1 MAISQSIQ
9 DKVNYQNRTFKD
21 LDLDFLQHPATKDV
35 RKKVGENALKQ
46 SIRNLIMTNPR
57 ERVFQPEIGCG
68 VYNMLFEPLMP
79 ITALE
84 IQESIKDVINSYEP
98 RVSLESVRVTENSRS
113 DGYDVY
119 ISFSIINSEQTV
131 AIDFFLERMR

>member
-1 MAISQSIQ
+1 MS
-9 DKVNYQNRTFKD
+9 
-21 LDLDFLQHPATKDV
+21 FLLTSPV
-35 RKKVGENALKQ
+35 
-46 SIRNLIMTNPR
+46 
-57 ERVFQPEIGCG
+57 ERLFQPGLGSGI
-68 VYNMLFEPLMP
+68 YNMLFEPLMP

>member
-1 MAISQSIQ
+1 MAISQNVQ
-9 DKVNYQNRTFKD
+9 DNVTYQGRTFSD
-21 LDLDFLQHPATKDV
+21 LDLNFLQHPATKDG
-35 RKKVGENALKQ
+35 RKKVGENSIKQ

-57 ERVFQPEIGCG
+57 ERLFQPEIGCG

-98 RVSLESVRVTENSRS
+98 RASNMFCRS
-113 DGYDVY
+113 ASTAPKTFLKICPRIY
-119 ISFSIINSEQTV
+119 INKK
-131 AIDFFLERMR
+131 

>member
-46 SIRNLIMTNPR
+46 SIRNLIMTNAR
-57 ERVFQPEIGCG
+57 ERLFQPEIGCG